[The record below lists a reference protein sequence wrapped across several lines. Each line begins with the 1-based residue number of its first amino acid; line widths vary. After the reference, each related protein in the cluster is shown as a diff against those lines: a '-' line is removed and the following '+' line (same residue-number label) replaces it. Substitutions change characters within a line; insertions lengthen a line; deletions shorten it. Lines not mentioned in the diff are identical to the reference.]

1 MKIVI
6 SYYKNFILYC
16 LLLDAEFLKFAD
28 KLLFRFENLYC
39 YETARGDRYK
49 FLAEAIIKS
58 LWPDCRALYFNCN
71 DLYFEYKFIDDNV
84 PAKAISEINPESAVI
99 SGGADKAVQT
109 EAINNRRTFADE
121 IAYLMGGAVVM
132 VKSDA
137 AEAEAESEAEADD
150 EESSEDLNLENEN
163 NDGDE

>member
-1 MKIVI
+1 M
-6 SYYKNFILYC
+6 
-16 LLLDAEFLKFAD
+16 KFAD

-71 DLYFEYKFIDDNV
+71 DLYFEYKFLDDNV
-84 PAKAISEINPESAVI
+84 PAKAISEIKPEPES
-99 SGGADKAVQT
+99 GGEVKPEVKT

-137 AEAEAESEAEADD
+137 AEAEAEADD